1 MLESAVMPSD
11 EALQAVRAAVEVILP
26 PVDGR
31 LGAAELGAHQH
42 VVDMIELAAPGFV
55 DLVGM
60 LLDAYAPS
68 AREGVS
74 FAQLTPEERSLVIRT
89 MAGETS
95 QDVLDMV
102 DALMVFTLG
111 AVYSEWSR
119 FDPGTRT
126 LGEQPGSWSAM
137 GYPGPS
143 EGHPN
148 YREDI

>member
-1 MLESAVMPSD
+1 MPSGAAV
-11 EALQAVRAAVEVILP
+11 EAIRAAVEVIIP

-31 LGAAELGAHQH
+31 PGAVELEAHRH

-60 LLDAYAPS
+60 LLDAYAPTV
-68 AREGVS
+68 REGVA
-74 FAQLTPEERSLVIRT
+74 FAELTPDERSQVVRT

-119 FDPGTRT
+119 FDPGART
-126 LGEQPGSWSAM
+126 LAERPASWDPM
-137 GYPGPS
+137 GYRGPS
-143 EGHPN
+143 DGHPD
-148 YREDI
+148 YRGDA